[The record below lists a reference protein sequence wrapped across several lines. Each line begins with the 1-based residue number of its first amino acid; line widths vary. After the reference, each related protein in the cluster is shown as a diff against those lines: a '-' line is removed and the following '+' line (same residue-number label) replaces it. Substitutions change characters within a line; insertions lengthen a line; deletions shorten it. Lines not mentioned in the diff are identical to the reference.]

1 MQELYFFYLPG
12 MRDPSGPGIELMYPA
27 LAGGFLTSG
36 PLGSPAVLYL
46 NIDLRGHDTAERLN

>member
-12 MRDPSGPGIELMYPA
+12 MWDPSGPGIELMYPA

-46 NIDLRGHDTAERLN
+46 NIDLRGHDTA